1 MTSKWPSSYFLSSSG
16 GNVLELRDA
25 TLNEV
30 LPIQHQV
37 LWPDDSLESCIVEG
51 DETALH
57 FAVFIDSQCV
67 CVASI

>member
-1 MTSKWPSSYFLSSSG
+1 
-16 GNVLELRDA
+16 VLELRDA

-30 LPIQHQV
+30 LPIRHQV